1 MNPKL
6 REERLI
12 ANQVASQ
19 FAYPPDD
26 SSILTHL
33 SVSGKPYWMD
43 STAERIGFSDKGEP
57 HSVLSCAVVGF

>member
-1 MNPKL
+1 MNPQL

-12 ANQVASQ
+12 SNQVASQ
-19 FAYPPDD
+19 FAYPPED

-33 SVSGKPYWMD
+33 SVSGKPYWMV
-43 STAERIGFSDKGEP
+43 STAERMGFSDKSES